1 MDSPTP
7 ERAPTATYLYDG
19 TFEGLLTVVFE
30 AYARKI
36 WPQQI
41 MAEDQAQPGLFGTT
55 AYIPTDTAKADRVWS
70 GLLRK
75 VSETARTHAYRCFL
89 SELPGVEMT
98 LFAFV
103 RLAFGGQEG
112 VEHNYAADCVR
123 QVDRISK
130 QVHREKHR
138 MEAFV
143 RFQKTA
149 DGLFVATINPDHNVL
164 PLISDHF
171 RKRYADQRWL
181 IYDTRRRYG
190 MYYDLQEVIQVSF
203 EAGSRIGTGNL
214 PAQVLDEQERVYQSL
229 WQAYYDHVN
238 IPSRKNLKLQLRQL
252 PRRYWK
258 YLPEMRPPRQ

>member
-1 MDSPTP
+1 LDSRTP
-7 ERAPTATYLYDG
+7 EAAASATYLYDG
-19 TFEGLLTVVFE
+19 SFEGWLTVVFE
-30 AYARKI
+30 AYERKR

-41 MAEDQAQPGLFGTT
+41 MAEDRAQPGLFG
-55 AYIPTDTAKADRVWS
+55 PTDFISTNEAKADRVWK

-75 VSETARTHAYRCFL
+75 ISDTARNSLYRCFL

-103 RLAFGGQEG
+103 RLAFDGPAGM
-112 VEHNYAADCVR
+112 EHNFAEACVR
-123 QVDRISK
+123 QVDRVSK

-149 DGLFVATINPDHNVL
+149 DGLFVSIVDPDHNVL

-171 RKRYADQRWL
+171 RKRYADQRWV

-190 MYYDLQEVIQVSF
+190 IYYDLQEVMQVSF
-203 EAGSRIGTGNL
+203 ADRQPLTGTFPVEVLAG
-214 PAQVLDEQERVYQSL
+214 DEDLYQTL
-229 WQAYYDHVN
+229 WQAYFEHVN
-238 IPSRKNLKLQLRQL
+238 IPARKNLKLQLRQL

-258 YLPEMRPPRQ
+258 YLPEKKPRSA